1 MSDVRTRF
9 APSPTGDL
17 HVGGVRTALFSWLT
31 AKREGGKFFIRF
43 EDTDQERYAPGSA
56 RKILE
61 TFDWLG
67 IKLDGGPDH
76 ANLQR
81 MKSNEDYPDA
91 LDDGSFGGIPGPFV
105 QSQRLGIYK
114 EHAEWLIANGHAYRA
129 NETPEELEQMRKA
142 AEARKETFRFKQ
154 HMRLRT
160 DIKPDEPHVVRL
172 KMPSDGQTRYHD
184 LIKGDM
190 AFENANLDDPVLLK
204 TDGFATYHLAA
215 MVDDYLMGV
224 THVIRA
230 DEWLAS
236 APKHIQI
243 YKAFGWPLPQFAHV
257 PNVLG
262 PDGKKLSKRHG
273 ATGVFELRDQG
284 YIPEAIIN
292 FLAML
297 GWAPGQGDEQN
308 IFTLDELFQKF
319 SLDQV
324 GSSPAVFEYTKLE
337 WMNFEHLRRLPAQDV
352 ANRLLPFL
360 AKEGLPIDTD
370 AKMQTL
376 LRVLPLI
383 QSERLKKLTG
393 AAPLIDFFFHDIE
406 TPPAEMLIGPKMEQH
421 FSAAALR
428 LAREALANLADFN
441 DEPTM
446 EKTLNEVCEELKLT
460 RGQLFTIIRNAVSGK
475 SVTPPLFGSMIA
487 LGRDATLARID
498 RAIARL
504 QGG

>member
-1 MSDVRTRF
+1 MAEVRTRF

-31 AKREGGKFFIRF
+31 AKHEGGKFFIRF
-43 EDTDQERYAPGSA
+43 EDTDQERYVVGSS

-76 ANLQR
+76 ASLQK
-81 MKSNEDYPDA
+81 MKSDEDYAGA
-91 LDDGSFGGIPGPFV
+91 LVDCSFDGIPGPFV
-105 QSQRLGIYK
+105 QSQRLDIYK
-114 EHAEWLIANGHAYRA
+114 QHAEQLIASGHAYRA

-142 AEARKETFRFKQ
+142 AEARKENFRFKA

-160 DIKPDEPHVVRL
+160 DIQPDEPHVVRL
-172 KMPSDGQTRYHD
+172 MMPNDGQTRFDD
-184 LIKGDM
+184 LIKGEM
-190 AFENANLDDPVLLK
+190 VFENANLDDPVLLK

-243 YKAFGWPLPQFAHV
+243 YKAFGWPLPHFAHV

-262 PDGKKLSKRHG
+262 GDGKKLSKRHG
-273 ATGVFELRDQG
+273 ATSVFELRDQG
-284 YIPEAIIN
+284 YIPEAVIN

-308 IFTLDELFQKF
+308 IFSIDELFQKF
-319 SLDQV
+319 SLGQV
-324 GSSPAVFEYTKLE
+324 GSSPAVFEYAKLE
-337 WMNFEHLRRLPAQDV
+337 WMNFEHLRRLPAQDL
-352 ANRLLPFL
+352 AQRLLPFL
-360 AKEGLPIDTD
+360 AKEGLPIDTE

-383 QSERLKKLTG
+383 QAERLKKLAG
-393 AAPLIDFFFHDIE
+393 AAPLIDFFFQEIE
-406 TPPAEMLIGPKMEQH
+406 TPPMDMLIGPKMEQH
-421 FSAAALR
+421 FSVAALR
-428 LAREALANLADFN
+428 LTREALASLTDFN

-446 EKTLNEVCEELKLT
+446 EKTLNDICDELKLK
-460 RGQLFTIIRNAVSGK
+460 RGQLFTIVRNAVSGK
-475 SVTPPLFGSMIA
+475 SVTPPLFGTMIV
-487 LGRDATLARID
+487 LGREVTLARID
-498 RAIARL
+498 KAIARL